1 MKLVGLAVTLVATLG
16 TSVLA
21 QEEIDFGLIDTIFDL
36 SQDVRETDQSVNVVG
51 TFRLNCATGVM
62 GTLDIDPD
70 EHDVRHLNS
79 AEVGLLCSRALR
91 QDTEDGNIFSMQER
105 IMPTSLLQSDAV
117 TGRDLARAIFA
128 AAEARQEQFS
138 QTVAADGTLIEHEEV
153 RALPGRV
160 FDSAYALVRTGAPYI
175 PELQRFDQAL
185 SGNNLSQTDR
195 SNLLRQLTDHATLV
209 AQVCYANRIPDSDI
223 YNCLAGGQ
231 LLAMLE
237 AFSSEQ

>member
-1 MKLVGLAVTLVATLG
+1 
-16 TSVLA
+16 
-21 QEEIDFGLIDTIFDL
+21 LIDTIFEL
-36 SQDVRETDQSVNVVG
+36 AADVRERNPETTVVE
-51 TFRLNCATGVM
+51 TLRLNCSNGTMATV
-62 GTLDIDPD
+62 DIDPD

-117 TGRDLARAIFA
+117 TGRDFARAIFA
-128 AAEARQEQFS
+128 AAETRQERFS
-138 QTVAADGTLIEHEEV
+138 QTVAADGTVIEHEEI

-160 FDSAYALVRTGAPYI
+160 FDSAYALARDGAPVVAM
-175 PELQRFDQAL
+175 LQPTDQSLRNTAVSEADRTEFL
-185 SGNNLSQTDR
+185 GRIAENVETLARICYTNNLP
-195 SNLLRQLTDHATLV
+195 AG
-209 AQVCYANRIPDSDI
+209 DI

-237 AFSSEQ
+237 EFSSEQ